1 MSRKISLGF
10 SSCPNDTY
18 IFDAMVNRKIPT
30 SFQYQVVMADVE
42 ELNQLAQE
50 GALDVTKLSYSAL
63 FKVEAQYHLLQSGSA
78 LGKSVGPLLISKQAS
93 IPKPTHEWKVILPG
107 KLTTAH
113 LLFSLA
119 YPDVR
124 DKSFCLFSEIEDAL
138 LDGKYDAGVIIHE
151 NRFTYQQK
159 GLSKI
164 QDLGDF
170 WEHHYKVPIP
180 LGGIAA
186 HKRINPENR
195 LLIEKDIRN
204 SILFAFN
211 HPDSSNQYVA
221 LHAQEMDANVR
232 RQHIETYVNQ
242 FSQELGS
249 EGLKAIEALRV
260 ASKAIH

>member
-18 IFDAMVNRKIPT
+18 IFDAMVNQKIPT

-50 GALDVTKLSYSAL
+50 GAIDVTKLSYSAL
-63 FKVEAQYHLLQSGSA
+63 FKVEDQYHLLHSGSA
-78 LGKSVGPLLISKQAS
+78 LGKGVGPLLISKQEY
-93 IPKPTHEWKVILPG
+93 IPKPARDWKVILPG

-119 YPDVR
+119 YPEVR
-124 DKSFCLFSEIEDAL
+124 DKSFCLFSEIEEAV
-138 LDGKYDAGVIIHE
+138 LDEKYDAGVIIHE

-159 GLSKI
+159 GLHKI
-164 QDLGDF
+164 KDLGDF
-170 WEHHYKVPIP
+170 WEQQYKVPIP

-186 HKRINPENR
+186 HDRIMPEDR

-204 SILFAFN
+204 SILFAFK
-211 HPDSSNQYVA
+211 HPNSSNEYVA
-221 LHAQEMDANVR
+221 LHAQEMDPNVR
-232 RQHIETYVNQ
+232 RQHIKTYVNQ
-242 FSQELGS
+242 YSQDLGE
-249 EGLKAIEALRV
+249 EGLNAIEALRH
-260 ASKAIH
+260 ASKST